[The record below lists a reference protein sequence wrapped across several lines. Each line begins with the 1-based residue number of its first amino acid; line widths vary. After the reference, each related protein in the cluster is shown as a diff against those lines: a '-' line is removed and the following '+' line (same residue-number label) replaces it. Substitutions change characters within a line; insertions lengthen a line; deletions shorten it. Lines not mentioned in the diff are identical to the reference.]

1 MVEKTTGDAKASGIR
16 EDLAGRKRKRSI
28 AIGVGAGV
36 AAIALIAGVTIA
48 VTGNG
53 DDGAVTTE
61 EQLSLRLATSEDNA
75 YLDTVADVAQ
85 EKGLD
90 VEWVNLDD
98 WVLPNSEVS
107 NGALDGNA
115 FQHIRFLATYNES
128 NDDQIVPLFSTVVVR
143 WGIFSP
149 HVDAIEDLPDGANIA
164 IPDDAANSARALGIL
179 DSAGLITLREGAGG
193 LASLDDITDNPKNLS
208 FTELQATTIPQQYDD
223 PSLDAVVVGSNYFDP
238 SQEIAIEDALVADD
252 PQGDETLQYV
262 NVIATKAD
270 RADEPA
276 WELLRESYDDPRVAE
291 AIEEEHFGRV
301 IRNDVENE
309 RLQQAFDIVTDE
321 AANAS

>member
-1 MVEKTTGDAKASGIR
+1 MAEKTTGGATSSGIR
-16 EDLAGRKRKRSI
+16 EELAGRKRKRNI
-28 AIGVGAGV
+28 VIGVGAGI
-36 AAIALIAGVTIA
+36 AAIALITGGTIA
-48 VTGNG
+48 LTGNG
-53 DDGAVTTE
+53 DDDAGVSD

-115 FQHIRFLATYNES
+115 FQHIRFLATYNEQ
-128 NDDQIVPLFSTVVVR
+128 NDDDIVPLFSTVVVR

-149 HVDAIEDLPDGANIA
+149 TIDAIEDLPDGANIA

-179 DSAGLITLREGAGG
+179 DSAGLITLRDGAGG
-193 LASLDDITDNPKNLS
+193 LASLDDIEDNPKNLS

-262 NVIATKAD
+262 NVIATTAD

-276 WELLRESYDDPRVAE
+276 WDVLRESYDDPRVAE

-301 IRNDVENE
+301 IRNDVEDE
-309 RLQQAFDIVTDE
+309 RLQEAFELVTDE
-321 AANAS
+321 AATAS